1 MALFKFVHP
10 RAMEYTQPAFT
21 AEPGKEYDLDE
32 APDALH
38 WKPVR
43 KSSDKPAAPANE
55 RK

>member
-1 MALFKFVHP
+1 MPRFKFVHP
-10 RAMEYTQPAFT
+10 QAMEYTQPAFT

-43 KSSDKPAAPANE
+43 KSSDKPNAPTNE